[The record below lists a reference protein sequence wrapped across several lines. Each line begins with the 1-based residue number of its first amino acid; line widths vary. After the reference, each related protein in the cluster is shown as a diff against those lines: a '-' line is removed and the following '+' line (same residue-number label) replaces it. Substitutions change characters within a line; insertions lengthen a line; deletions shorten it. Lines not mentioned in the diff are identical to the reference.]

1 MAITISYTKSPINWV
16 GNKFKYLTTINNLVK
31 DKVYSQAIDLFLG
44 SGNVILNLNCTANTY
59 IGNDKN
65 KLVPKIYQEIP
76 KYTYTLDG
84 LENILN
90 QHNRFSTK
98 ESYYFFRD
106 YWNKKYLSDIFNKD
120 FIIET
125 MLLLKMCSNSMVRFN
140 PTQGY
145 FNQGFR
151 GLGNKKEFFTNKM
164 KDIIVD
170 GLNNLS
176 TYIKNKNY
184 VFTNHDFLEYVDMNN
199 NRLLILDPP
208 YILRKDMYDTDFNNE
223 HDLYLLNLI
232 KNTRNDFI
240 YFNYL
245 YRDGV
250 LNKDLDDL
258 IKLKNFTVIDINNKT
273 LAGQGRSKNI
283 KEVQEVIV
291 TNVSM

>member
-1 MAITISYTKSPINWV
+1 MITISYIKSPINWV
-16 GNKFKYLTTINNLVK
+16 GNKFKYLTTINNLIK
-31 DKVYSQAIDLFLG
+31 NKTYFQAIDLFMG
-44 SGNVILNLNCTANTY
+44 SGNAILNLDCVANTY

-65 KLVPKIYQEIP
+65 KLVPKIYQELP
-76 KYTYTLDG
+76 KYKYTLNE

-90 QHNRFSTK
+90 QHNRFSSK
-98 ESYYFFRD
+98 ESYYTFRD
-106 YWNKKYLSDIFNKD
+106 YWNKKYLNDTFDKE

-140 PTQGY
+140 PTEGY

-151 GLGNKKEFFTNKM
+151 GLGNKKEFFTDRM
-164 KDIIVD
+164 KNIIVD

-176 TYIKNKNY
+176 AHLKNKKY
-184 VFTNHDFLEYVDMNN
+184 IFTNYDSLQYKDEGN

-208 YILRKDMYDTDFNNE
+208 YILRKDMYDTDFTDK

-258 IKLKNFTVIDINNKT
+258 IKLKNFTVIDINDKT
-273 LAGQGRSKNI
+273 LAGQGRSENI
-283 KEVQEVIV
+283 KEVQEILV
-291 TNVSM
+291 TNIK